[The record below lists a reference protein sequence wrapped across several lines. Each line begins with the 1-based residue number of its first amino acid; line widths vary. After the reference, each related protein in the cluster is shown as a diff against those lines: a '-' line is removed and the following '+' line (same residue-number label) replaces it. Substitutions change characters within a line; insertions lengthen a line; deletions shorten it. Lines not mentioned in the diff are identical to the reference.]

1 MFMTVII
8 FIGFLIFC
16 YIFRDSYK
24 NKQEPKEENLK
35 IKTYLHILK
44 KKWTSTT

>member
-1 MFMTVII
+1 MTAII

-24 NKQEPKEENLK
+24 NKQEPKEEK
-35 IKTYLHILK
+35 IKKLYLNYENK
-44 KKWTSTT
+44 EQNY